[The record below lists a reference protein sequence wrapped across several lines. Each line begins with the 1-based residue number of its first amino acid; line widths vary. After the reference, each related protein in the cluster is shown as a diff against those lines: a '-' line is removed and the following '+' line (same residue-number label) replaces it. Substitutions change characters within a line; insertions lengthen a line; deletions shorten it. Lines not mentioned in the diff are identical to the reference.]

1 MVHVIEE
8 SFDFRYLSTKIDKA
22 KKNDLLSKNHTI
34 RVNSFNCFLLIY
46 SRNFALFVFHLSFIL
61 VSFM

>member
-22 KKNDLLSKNHTI
+22 KKKIFYQKITQLVLT
-34 RVNSFNCFLLIY
+34 VLIAVY
-46 SRNFALFVFHLSFIL
+46 
-61 VSFM
+61 

>member
-22 KKNDLLSKNHTI
+22 KKIFYQKITQLELT
-34 RVNSFNCFLLIY
+34 VLIAVY
-46 SRNFALFVFHLSFIL
+46 
-61 VSFM
+61 